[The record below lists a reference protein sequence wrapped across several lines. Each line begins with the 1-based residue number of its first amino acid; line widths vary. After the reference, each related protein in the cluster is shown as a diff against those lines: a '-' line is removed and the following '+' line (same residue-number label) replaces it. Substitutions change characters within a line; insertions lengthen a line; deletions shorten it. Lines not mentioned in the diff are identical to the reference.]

1 MFRRDRMLNDLQQDI
16 AEHLE
21 RETEDNLAR
30 GMSPEEAR
38 QAARR
43 KFGNVGRV
51 MEDTREVWI
60 ASWRDAFVQDLR
72 FAFRMLRKNPGFAI
86 VAVLTLALGIGANT
100 AIFSVVYS
108 VLLKPLPFP
117 DAARLVFVFDRLG
130 QQGTVETGISYNN
143 LESLRKNNS
152 VFAAIAGAQQHQLTL
167 IGYGDPLEVDTAVVT
182 ADFFSVFQQQPLA
195 GRVFLPDDAKPGA
208 PATVILSENLWRS
221 ALHADPAILGKSLNL
236 DKQEYTVIGILPAS
250 FHFPKIKPANQIW
263 IPLAQDPLFG
273 PWMKNRGGHWLP
285 LSARLKPDVSLAKA
299 QAEMDTLSVQLA
311 RELPAENTGW
321 FVRVGPLQKL
331 LVGDVRTAL
340 VVLFAAVGLVLLIA
354 CANIAN
360 LLLSRATS
368 RGREMAVRAALG
380 AGRGRIVRQLLS
392 ETALLGLFGAV
403 AGMLLAW
410 WGVHAI
416 TALLPESFPRMN
428 PIHIDYLV
436 LGFAL
441 LLSALA
447 CVAFGV
453 APAFLVANSNPNA
466 NLREGG
472 ARSGQS
478 AAGRRAR
485 SVFAAAE
492 IALAVV
498 LLVAAGL
505 LLRSFS
511 KLSAINPGFDAEH
524 VLQALVSLPRFQY
537 TTPQQWN
544 SFCDQL
550 LTRVQAQPGLQDSAL
565 VAPTPLSEGFINL
578 GFDIVGDPVSTANT
592 SRTADYVAIS
602 PSYFR
607 VMSIPLLAG
616 RAFDERDAPSTPLVT
631 IVSSALARQYFPNQ
645 NPLGKQLLF
654 SNPPYPSASRE
665 IVGVVGDVR
674 DVALGDEPKPMMYVP
689 IPQAP
694 FPGALVVSRTN
705 LDVSSATAAI
715 RQQVAA
721 IDKDLPVTDI
731 FTMPE
736 VLDSSVAEPRFR
748 TLLLALFA
756 AMALVLAAIGIFGVI
771 SYSVSRRT
779 QEIGI
784 RMALGASRSAILQLV
799 SRETLVLVGAGLA
812 VGIPAALAASRLLGH
827 LLFGVSSSDPLTL
840 ATVVGTLVAVAAL
853 AAYLPARRATR
864 VDPLIALRHE

>member
-1 MFRRDRMLNDLQQDI
+1 MFRRDRMLNELQQDI

-21 RETEDNLAR
+21 RETEDNIAR

-51 MEDTREVWI
+51 MEDTRGVWI
-60 ASWRDAFVQDLR
+60 ASWCDALFQDLR

-117 DAARLVFVFDRLG
+117 DADRLLFVFDRLG
-130 QQGTVETGISYNN
+130 QQSGAETGISFRN
-143 LESLRKNNS
+143 LESLREHNS
-152 VFAAIAGAQQHQLTL
+152 VFAAMAGAQQHQLTL
-167 IGYGDPLEVDTAVVT
+167 VGYGDPLEVDTAVVT
-182 ADFFSVFQQQPLA
+182 ADFFSVFQQRPLA
-195 GRVFLPDDAKPGA
+195 GRLFLPDDSKAGA

-236 DKQEYTVIGILPAS
+236 DKHDYTVIGVLPAS
-250 FHFPKIKPANQIW
+250 FHFPKVRPANQIW
-263 IPLAQDPLFG
+263 IPLPQDPLFG
-273 PWMKNRGGHWLP
+273 PFMKFSGGHWLP
-285 LSARLKPDVSLAKA
+285 VTARLKPGVSLAQA
-299 QAEMDTLSVQLA
+299 QAEMDTLTAELV

-321 FVRVGPLQKL
+321 FVRVRPLQQV

-340 VVLFAAVGLVLLIA
+340 LVLLAAVGLVLLIA

-368 RGREMAVRAALG
+368 RAREMAVRAALG
-380 AGRGRIVRQLLS
+380 AGRGRIIRQLLS
-392 ETALLGLFGAV
+392 ETTVLGLFGAL
-403 AGMLLAW
+403 AGILLGE
-410 WGVHAI
+410 WGVRVLAG
-416 TALLPESFPRMN
+416 LLPESFPRLN
-428 PIHIDYLV
+428 AIHVDYLV

-447 CVAFGV
+447 SVAFGL
-453 APAFLVANSNPNA
+453 APAFLVAGSNPNA

-485 SVFAAAE
+485 SIFAAAE
-492 IALAVV
+492 VAIAVV

-511 KLSAINPGFDAEH
+511 KLTAVQPGFEADH
-524 VLQALVSLPRFQY
+524 VLQALISLPRFQY
-537 TTPQQWN
+537 NTPRQWTA
-544 SFCDQL
+544 FCDEL
-550 LTRVQAQPGLQDSAL
+550 LTRVQAQPGLRDSAL
-565 VAPTPLSEGFINL
+565 VAPTPISEGFINL
-578 GFDIVGDPVSTANT
+578 GFDVVGDPVSSAAT
-592 SRTADYVAIS
+592 SRNADYVSIS
-602 PSYFR
+602 PNYFQ
-607 VMSIPLLAG
+607 VMAIPLLAG
-616 RAFDERDAPSTPLVT
+616 RFFDGRDAASRPPVT
-631 IVSSALARQYFPNQ
+631 IISSALARQYFPNQ
-645 NPLGKQLLF
+645 NPLGKQLIF
-654 SNPPYPSASRE
+654 ANAPYPSVPHE

-674 DVALGDEPKPMMYVP
+674 DVNLGDDPKPMMYASMAQEP
-689 IPQAP
+689 L
-694 FPGALVVSRTN
+694 PGALVVSRTT
-705 LDVSSATAAI
+705 LDVAGATAAI

-721 IDKDLPVTDI
+721 IDKDLPVTDV
-731 FTMPE
+731 FTMTG
-736 VLDSSVAEPRFR
+736 VLSDSVAEPRFR

-784 RMALGASRSAILQLV
+784 RMALGASRNAILQLV
-799 SRETLVLVGAGLA
+799 SRETLGLVGAGLA

-827 LLFGVSSSDPLTL
+827 LLFGVSASDPLTL
-840 ATVVGTLVAVAAL
+840 AAVSGTLVAVAAF
-853 AAYLPARRATR
+853 AAYLPTRRATR
-864 VDPLIALRHE
+864 VDPLVALRHE